1 MGSRPL
7 FRLGPST
14 GSGPIH
20 YRPGPRCFAASR
32 RSLAFRHATGMANSR
47 SANRLLTPA
56 RGRVTRVLHHCHAS
70 FPIWLLLEKWEAGY
84 GTEPLKVFTWRGLPH
99 PAGVLAL
106 IARGRR
112 HSRRAASIRARTY
125 GMIMSQHATVSA
137 PIRHR
142 PLPRSPGS
150 RPAFPCRRWAK
161 YRPGR
166 SGVSAVAKTLLRKA
180 QPLDSLL
187 ARETAISTIWLR
199 WKRRKN
205 SQLQKRENF
214 YPRTLPL
221 RPLRGSEASAELY
234 GSHPHPGAVRRPSP
248 QGGG

>member
-1 MGSRPL
+1 MS
-7 FRLGPST
+7 ST
-14 GSGPIH
+14 STI
-20 YRPGPRCFAASR
+20 ASTARR
-32 RSLAFRHATGMANSR
+32 RSWWGRFSSR
-47 SANRLLTPA
+47 FLKRDRCLPSSF
-56 RGRVTRVLHHCHAS
+56 RGRAAEPGIQHADLIRSSRNVDDGPDARLILQRLCSGFRVSLRDPGMTGCWWQDSSSPRPAFAVWPLS
-70 FPIWLLLEKWEAGY
+70 KNAPRRGRRSREAGY

-150 RPAFPCRRWAK
+150 RPAFPRRRWPK

-166 SGVSAVAKTLLRKA
+166 SGVDNSARLFFAVERN
-180 QPLDSLL
+180 Q
-187 ARETAISTIWLR
+187 WVGG
-199 WKRRKN
+199 N
-205 SQLQKRENF
+205 V
-214 YPRTLPL
+214 YPR
-221 RPLRGSEASAELY
+221 G
-234 GSHPHPGAVRRPSP
+234 RRSVDH
-248 QGGG
+248 GT

>member
-1 MGSRPL
+1 MLDKKSLPNAPVTDRSVVFCRGSARSLHFAHHFPPL
-7 FRLGPST
+7 DPDLSDRGRDELHRRHALLSQ
-14 GSGPIH
+14 SGH
-20 YRPGPRCFAASR
+20 SKNAPRRGR
-32 RSLAFRHATGMANSR
+32 RSR
-47 SANRLLTPA
+47 
-56 RGRVTRVLHHCHAS
+56 
-70 FPIWLLLEKWEAGY
+70 EAGY

-150 RPAFPCRRWAK
+150 RPAFPCRRWPE

-166 SGVSAVAKTLLRKA
+166 SGVDNSARL
-180 QPLDSLL
+180 
-187 ARETAISTIWLR
+187 
-199 WKRRKN
+199 
-205 SQLQKRENF
+205 F
-214 YPRTLPL
+214 F
-221 RPLRGSEASAELY
+221 
-234 GSHPHPGAVRRPSP
+234 AVERN
-248 QGGG
+248 QWVG